1 MKRTNL
7 TIAFLIL
14 GLSFPV
20 MSFGGVQEK
29 RKIGRGDIPTPIKEA
44 FTRAW
49 PKAKI
54 KQCEVETTA
63 NRAVY
68 FIEAERDDR
77 EIEAVYQ
84 LEITLLEEQEDI
96 DLKEVPSVVIEA
108 IKAAYPAGEIEEV
121 EKITRQGTLLRY
133 EVELK
138 DGKQNIELRLD
149 PSGKILERKD
159 D

>member
-1 MKRTNL
+1 MKRINL
-7 TIAFLIL
+7 TMAFLIL
-14 GLSFPV
+14 VLSFPV

-29 RKIGRGDIPTPIKEA
+29 RKIGRGDIPLPIKEA
-44 FTRAW
+44 FNRAW

-54 KQCEVETTA
+54 KECEVETTA
-63 NRAVY
+63 NRVVY
-68 FIEAERDDR
+68 YLDAERDDR

-96 DLKEVPSVVIEA
+96 DLKEVPAAVLEA
-108 IKAAYPAGEIEEV
+108 VKAAYPTGHIEEV
-121 EKITRQGTLLRY
+121 EKITRQGTLFGY

-138 DGKQNIELRLD
+138 DGKQNLELRLD
-149 PSGKILERKD
+149 PAGKILERKD

>member
-1 MKRTNL
+1 MKRINL
-7 TIAFLIL
+7 TLAFLIVL
-14 GLSFPV
+14 LFFS
-20 MSFGGVQEK
+20 SNSLGGVQEK
-29 RKIGRGDIPTPIKEA
+29 RKIGRGDIPTPVKEA
-44 FTRAW
+44 FNRAW

-54 KQCEVETTA
+54 KQCGVETTA

-96 DLKEVPSVVIEA
+96 DLKEVPSVILEA
-108 IKAAYPAGEIEEV
+108 VKAAYPTGQIEEV
-121 EKITRQGTLLRY
+121 EKISRQGTLLGY

-149 PSGKILERKD
+149 PAGKILERKD

>member
-1 MKRTNL
+1 MKRINL

-14 GLSFPV
+14 GLSFPI

-44 FTRAW
+44 FNRAW

-84 LEITLLEEQEDI
+84 LEVTLLEEQVDI
-96 DLKEVPSVVIEA
+96 DLKELPVTVVEA
-108 IKAAYPAGEIEEV
+108 IKAAYPAGQIEEV
-121 EKITRQGTLLRY
+121 EKIIRQGALVGY

-149 PSGKILERKD
+149 PAGKILERKD

>member
-44 FTRAW
+44 FTHAW

-77 EIEAVYQ
+77 QIEAVYQ

-121 EKITRQGTLLRY
+121 EKITRQGTLLGY